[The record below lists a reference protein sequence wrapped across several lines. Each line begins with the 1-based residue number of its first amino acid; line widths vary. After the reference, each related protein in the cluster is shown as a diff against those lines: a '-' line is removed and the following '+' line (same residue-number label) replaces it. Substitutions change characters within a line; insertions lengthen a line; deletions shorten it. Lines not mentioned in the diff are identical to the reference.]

1 MNLLVNN
8 NRSYIKFLTKSCM
21 KANRGRN
28 VIALAAVILTA
39 LLFTALATVFAGSGI
54 TMRNQMLR
62 QAGSRFMVSL
72 KYLTK
77 EDVGRLKESG
87 VFSVMGVE
95 RYVGNAVN
103 EELAGMNA
111 AVGWVD
117 ETAAEYGFKE
127 LTKGHYPAAED
138 EIACDTEVLRLFGLP
153 SETGTTFVLKYTVG
167 EKLFEKTMT
176 VCGIFPG
183 MKYGQS
189 ASLLVSE
196 QFVEEALPEY
206 EGVYG
211 KLRDLSYDV
220 RGSFSDERRIE
231 ERLNEAVRMLG
242 YDPDAD
248 RGEEGFLIHHVSPA
262 FEIQEEDGKEKLIY
276 YGAGCFLILLAGYL
290 IIYNIFKI
298 SVGRD
303 IRLYGQLKTVGMSP
317 RQIRCMVKRQ
327 GLLLAAAGIPA
338 GLVLGWL
345 TGNGLLPLMMA
356 STSYQDTSFI
366 VPPASVWLLSGLF
379 TLATVQISCGRPGRI
394 AGKIA
399 PVEAL
404 RYSGAAAYRRKRKRG
419 QTSRC
424 RILSM
429 ACANMGRNRGKTAL
443 VVLSISL
450 CSVLLNC
457 ILSYTGSMDMEAYVR
472 RSVISDFDVRS
483 GDYLKSSAESDKK
496 VVPAAAVS
504 LLQELEGV
512 ERFSRVYCNMLPE
525 GELTDRQED
534 LGKVLSVRREGG
546 EETGAER
553 ERMLLGY
560 DENACSRVQLI
571 EGSIDY
577 ALLCTGDYVL
587 AEGFLS
593 DGGEYLSYANE
604 FHAGDVIQVEIAG
617 AVETYTVMAV
627 VGGADGLNMSYSKGG
642 YEALVFAEP
651 VFLKK
656 FPHMQTPVHCLF
668 DASFDSF
675 ADVNAAV
682 SAVAK
687 QRGLSV
693 VSRLTAEEEF
703 REMRRTRSMSG
714 LIVSLILGVI
724 GVLNLVNVIM
734 TGVIARRTEFL
745 TMRSIGM
752 SRRQLRK
759 LVVYEGAVCAVL
771 AGLIGIAASSVLS
784 GTLVKGL
791 VSDIWYMRYRF
802 TVLPA
807 LAVSAVCILLSAFVS
822 VLTDILW
829 NKGGVPGRAE

>member
-1 MNLLVNN
+1 MNILVNN
-8 NRSYIKFLTKSCM
+8 NRSYIKFLAKSCM
-21 KANRGRN
+21 RANRGRN
-28 VIALAAVILTA
+28 VIAGAAVILTG
-39 LLFTALATVFAGSGI
+39 LLFTALATVFAGSEI

-62 QAGSRFMVSL
+62 QSGSRFMVSL

-117 ETAAEYGFKE
+117 ETAAAYSFKE
-127 LTKGHYPAAED
+127 LTGGNYPTAAD
-138 EIACDTEVLRLFGLP
+138 EIACDTEVLRLLGLP
-153 SETGTTFVLKYTVG
+153 PETGTTFVLKYTVG
-167 EKLFEKTMT
+167 EKLLEKTMT
-176 VCGIFPG
+176 VCGVFPG

-206 EGVYG
+206 EGVYE
-211 KLRDLSYDV
+211 KLRALSYDV
-220 RGSFSDERRIE
+220 RGSFSNESRIE
-231 ERLNEAVRMLG
+231 EKLKEVVRMLG
-242 YDPDAD
+242 YDPDAA
-248 RGEEGFLIHHVSPA
+248 RGESGFLIHHVSPA
-262 FEIQEEDGKEKLIY
+262 FEIREEDGKERLLY
-276 YGAGCFLILLAGYL
+276 YGTGTFLILLAGYL

-298 SVGRD
+298 SVDRD

-356 STSYQDTSFI
+356 STSYQDISFI
-366 VPPASVWLLSGLF
+366 VPPVPAWLLSGLF
-379 TLATVQISCGRPGRI
+379 TLATVLISCGRPGRI

-404 RYSGAAAYRRKRKRG
+404 RYSGAAVYRRKRKRG
-419 QTSRC
+419 KESRF
-424 RILSM
+424 RIFSM

-450 CSVLLNC
+450 CSVLLNSV
-457 ILSYTGSMDMEAYVR
+457 LNYTGSMDMEAYVR

-483 GDYLKSSAESDKK
+483 LDYLKSSAESDKK

-504 LLQELEGV
+504 LLQELAGV
-512 ERFSRVYCNMLPE
+512 ERFSKVYCNMLPE

-534 LGKVLSVRREGG
+534 LGKVLTVRRGG
-546 EETGAER
+546 EETEAER

-560 DENACSRVQLI
+560 DENACSRARLI

-587 AEGFLS
+587 VEGFLS

-651 VFLKK
+651 VFLEK
-656 FPHMQTPVHCLF
+656 FPAMQTPVHCLF
-668 DASFDSF
+668 DASSDSF

-734 TGVIARRTEFL
+734 TGVIARKTEFL
-745 TMRSIGM
+745 TMQSIGM
-752 SRRQLRK
+752 SRRQLRR

-771 AGLIGIAASSVLS
+771 AGLIGIAVSSVLS
-784 GTLVKGL
+784 VTLVKGL
-791 VSDIWYMRYRF
+791 VSDIWYMRYHF

-807 LAVSAVCILLSAFVS
+807 AVVSAVCILLSASVS
-822 VLTDILW
+822 ALTDILW
-829 NKGGVPGRAE
+829 NKSGVSGRTE